1 MRRAVRLE
9 ASMLDHRDIELFTLM
24 ATSFVLRRRRRW
36 HCSELVDRLAR
47 LGMPT
52 ECREGLKNLCNEGW
66 LTETSEDVFSLTDEG
81 IRMARAKI
89 GPFTAGGL

>member
-1 MRRAVRLE
+1 
-9 ASMLDHRDIELFTLM
+9 MLDHKDIELFALM
-24 ATSFVLRRRRRW
+24 ATSFVLRGRRSW
-36 HCSELVDRLAR
+36 HCSELVDRLLS

-66 LTETSEDVFSLTDEG
+66 LTETSEDEFSLTAEG
-81 IRMARAKI
+81 VRMARAKI